1 MTKCFNKIRCIN
13 WTIISDVTVIC
24 RRVPLEFEDD
34 HVGSY
39 TVPMS
44 ASVANKVRRTAFRKA
59 IFYFNYTSNPLL
71 SNLLSSPILS
81 YPILSYP
88 ILSIIHSDFWP
99 FLFFLFI
106 TSTNASCGRLSS
118 HTMNAYFNFWVSGYL
133 NGTKIQSP
141 KQQQRFSCML
151 RIKYPRTNRHN
162 RLFAKNVTRS
172 RFHWLIN

>member
-88 ILSIIHSDFWP
+88 ILSYPLSTLISD
-99 FLFFLFI
+99 LFFSFFLSPLLTLAAEDFRATQWTLI
-106 TSTNASCGRLSS
+106 SIFGFPDTWMGR
-118 HTMNAYFNFWVSGYL
+118 
-133 NGTKIQSP
+133 
-141 KQQQRFSCML
+141 
-151 RIKYPRTNRHN
+151 
-162 RLFAKNVTRS
+162 RS
-172 RFHWLIN
+172 RVRNNSKGSRACYA